1 MQRNASPVLE
11 KLDPNAV
18 LDLFDEARK
27 SFFRRGPLSP
37 FSPFAA
43 RVGLVF
49 VDHPMVAAISRE
61 GDLFIG
67 WGFLDLAKE
76 FLARGATLEEWTRFL
91 LAHELSH
98 PYLDSWSR
106 ADLLKE
112 ILQAQ
117 GEVIPGDLFKKIA
130 NEAQDVVINN
140 FLTQLLSFP
149 RHPDLSL
156 LPESFTPPLPPEN
169 SFEENFFTLLD
180 RMKRVEEPSSQ
191 ESDRRE
197 EEGEDG
203 RGEASREAS
212 KQREGKPSRSSSS
225 GRKTSKTTVSSSD
238 SPSEGSEGASASG
251 TSTPSPS
258 PNPLSKET
266 EEGERARG
274 EGSQGQSEGT
284 PGESEAESKGASGK
298 SGEEDRKGEE
308 NASDNPP
315 PSSPPSQPHSRPLGT
330 PLTPEEV
337 EELRERALARKGEGQ
352 FGEGG
357 SLIPALRQVALR
369 KAQRITGQ
377 EPGSPWGKVTPTPT
391 ANLPWQALL
400 RRHLLRARGV
410 ARQVSGRGK
419 RTYPHPHQ
427 GIRNQL
433 FRERGITPPLKA
445 RRVLRLPKVAVVLDT
460 SGSMVEDYSEALG
473 EVVRIARE
481 VGEIRLLLA
490 HTQVY
495 ADRKIKP
502 WGREERAGIEFE
514 SGGTD
519 LRTALALLEQDPPD
533 VAVVVTDGETPWPIS
548 PPRYPVV
555 VALVH
560 KPTTP
565 LPKWAR
571 VIFVDK

>member
-1 MQRNASPVLE
+1 MTQEMQRNVSLE
-11 KLDPNAV
+11 KVDPNSV
-18 LDLFDEARK
+18 LDLFDEVRK
-27 SFFRRGPLSP
+27 GFFKRGPLSP
-37 FSPFAA
+37 FAPFAA
-43 RVGLVF
+43 RVGFVF

-61 GDLFIG
+61 GDLYIG
-67 WGFLDLAKE
+67 WGFLDLGRK
-76 FLARGATLEEWTRFL
+76 FLARGVTLEEWTRFL

-98 PYLDSWSR
+98 PYLDSWDRSE
-106 ADLLKE
+106 LLKE
-112 ILQAQ
+112 ILQAE
-117 GEVIPGDLFKKIA
+117 GKSLPGDLFKKIA

-169 SFEENFFTLLD
+169 SFEENFFALLELME
-180 RMKRVEEPSSQ
+180 RAEEFSPQ
-191 ESDRRE
+191 EGNQQAK
-197 EEGEDG
+197 EEGEG
-203 RGEASREAS
+203 KGETSR
-212 KQREGKPSRSSSS
+212 QREGKPSGSPSS
-225 GRKTSKTTVSSSD
+225 GNKTSETTVSPSD
-238 SPSEGSEGASASG
+238 CPSERGEKASASG

-258 PNPLSKET
+258 PDPLSEEVEKG
-266 EEGERARG
+266 EGERG
-274 EGSQGQSEGT
+274 EDSEGDSEE
-284 PGESEAESKGASGK
+284 ESEGGFGQNEEGDREEEEAS
-298 SGEEDRKGEE
+298 ETPTP
-308 NASDNPP
+308 AST
-315 PSSPPSQPHSRPLGT
+315 PSQNRPRPLGT
-330 PLTPEEV
+330 LLTPEEAQ
-337 EELRERALARKGEGQ
+337 ELRERTLARKGEGQ

-357 SLIPALRQVALR
+357 ALIPALRQVALR
-369 KAQRITGQ
+369 KAQRIAGQ
-377 EPGSPWGKVTPTPT
+377 EPGSPWGKVAPAPTT
-391 ANLPWQALL
+391 NLPWQALL
-400 RRHLLRARGV
+400 RRHLFRARGM

-433 FRERGITPPLKA
+433 FRERGLTPPLKA
-445 RRVLRLPKVAVVLDT
+445 RRTLRLPKVAVVLDT
-460 SGSMVEDYSEALG
+460 SGSMMEDYSQALG

-502 WGREERAGIEFE
+502 WGREGREGMEFE

-548 PPRYPVV
+548 PPSYPVV
-555 VALVH
+555 VALVY

-565 LPKWAR
+565 PPSWAR

>member
-1 MQRNASPVLE
+1 MQKGVNLE
-11 KLDPNAV
+11 KMDPSSV

-27 SFFRRGPLSP
+27 GFFKRGPLSP

-43 RVGLVF
+43 RVGFVF
-49 VDHPMVAAISRE
+49 VDHPMVAAISQE
-61 GDLFIG
+61 GDIYIG
-67 WGFLDLAKE
+67 WGFLE
-76 FLARGATLEEWTRFL
+76 LARKFLNRGVALEDWARFL

-98 PYLDSWSR
+98 PYLDFWDRSE
-106 ADLLKE
+106 LLKE
-112 ILQAQ
+112 ILQAE
-117 GEVIPGDLFKKIA
+117 GKSLPGDLFKKIA

-169 SFEENFFTLLD
+169 SFEENFFTLLELA
-180 RMKRVEEPSSQ
+180 KKAEEPSPQ
-191 ESDRRE
+191 EGNQQE
-197 EEGEDG
+197 GEEGEG
-203 RGEASREAS
+203 KGETSRRRGE
-212 KQREGKPSRSSSS
+212 KPSGSPSSGSKTSETAGSPSDSSS
-225 GRKTSKTTVSSSD
+225 
-238 SPSEGSEGASASG
+238 EGGDRASASG
-251 TSTPSPS
+251 TSTPSLP
-258 PNPLSKET
+258 PDPLSEEVKKR
-266 EEGERARG
+266 EGERGEDSEGDSEEESEGGFGQNG
-274 EGSQGQSEGT
+274 EGGQEEEEASETQT
-284 PGESEAESKGASGK
+284 PAST
-298 SGEEDRKGEE
+298 
-308 NASDNPP
+308 
-315 PSSPPSQPHSRPLGT
+315 PSQSRPRPLGT
-330 PLTPEEV
+330 LLTPEEAQ
-337 EELRERALARKGEGQ
+337 ELRERALARRGEGQ

-357 SLIPALRQVALR
+357 SLIPALRQVALQ
-369 KAQRITGQ
+369 KAQRIAGQ
-377 EPGSPWGKVTPTPT
+377 EPGSPWGKVTPTP
-391 ANLPWQALL
+391 AASLPWQALL
-400 RRHLLRARGV
+400 RRHLFRARGV
-410 ARQVSGRGK
+410 TRQVSGRGK
-419 RTYPHPHQ
+419 RAYPHPHQ

-433 FRERGITPPLKA
+433 FRERGLTAPLKA

-565 LPKWAR
+565 LPKWA
-571 VIFVDK
+571 VAIFVDK